1 MKRRTFLQ
9 LTAVGTMVSVLG
21 CSRDAETAPLR
32 IAVNAWIGYAP
43 LVYAQRMGWLKPL
56 NIRLFETVSLGESL
70 SLFESGSVDAFSA
83 TEYEFRLALETE
95 PTLKPV
101 ILLDRSKGGDGIVA
115 NRTLEQLRQETA
127 PIETYLEADS
137 VNMELFQQ
145 FIATRKLEHLPWKLI
160 NQDQASNT
168 LLSPQR
174 PASTVVVTYSPYKE
188 TLLDKGFSLLADTR
202 SLDLLIIDGIF
213 APQAVIDSEAA
224 RWKQLKHAVD
234 RAIDMAQRD
243 PGLFL
248 QATGQFL
255 GIKTASQLQAALDG
269 IEWINHPSD
278 ALLEQLQGLQIPVDR
293 VLR

>member
-1 MKRRTFLQ
+1 M
-9 LTAVGTMVSVLG
+9 ASVLG
-21 CSRDAETAPLR
+21 CYRDAEAAPLR

-56 NIRLFETVSLGESL
+56 NIMLFETVSLGESL

-83 TEYEFRLALETE
+83 TEYEFRLARETAS
-95 PTLKPV
+95 TLKPV
-101 ILLDRSKGGDGIVA
+101 MLLDRSRGGDGIVA

-137 VNMELFQQ
+137 VNMELFKQ
-145 FIATRKLEHLPWKLI
+145 FIAARKLEHQPWKLI

-174 PASTVVVTYSPYKE
+174 PAPTVVVTYSPYKE
-188 TLLDKGFSLLADTR
+188 QLLAKGFGLLADTR

-213 APQAVIDSEAA
+213 APEAVIDSEAA
-224 RWKQLKHAVD
+224 RWKQLKQAVD

-243 PGLFL
+243 PQQFMKVSCS
-248 QATGQFL
+248 FL
-255 GIKTASQLQAALDG
+255 GMVSLAEFKAALAG
-269 IEWINHPSD
+269 IEWINHPSQQ
-278 ALLEQLQGLQIPVDR
+278 LLKQLEQLRIPVDR
-293 VLR
+293 VLT